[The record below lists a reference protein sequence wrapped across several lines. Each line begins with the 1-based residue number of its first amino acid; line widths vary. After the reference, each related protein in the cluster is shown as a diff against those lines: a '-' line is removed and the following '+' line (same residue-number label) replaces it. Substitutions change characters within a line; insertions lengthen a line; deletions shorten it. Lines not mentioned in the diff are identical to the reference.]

1 MSDAELLRHYAAT
14 RDEQAF
20 AELVGRYADLV
31 YSAALRQIAGDEHR
45 AREVMQT
52 VFLTMARK
60 AAQLVE
66 HPVLAAWLHRCTGL
80 VAGRLRREEGRRL
93 KREDAAARLHGGED
107 ERGEA
112 EVDWAEVAPWLDR
125 VLQELGER
133 DREAVVLRYFL
144 GLSYRELGQ
153 RVGLGENA
161 ARMRTDRALEKLR
174 LGLARR
180 GITSRVS
187 VLGAMLGAHAV
198 SAAPASAVGGVL
210 AAAAAAG
217 GAVNAAASLGAWN
230 VFFLMKTTSKV
241 LLALAGG
248 LLIGT
253 GLGWSF
259 RPEPEVTPA
268 ASGRVARP
276 VPAPDSARPVA
287 LAVTPGVAAPS
298 EEERRLLARLQ
309 EREAEL
315 AEARLRLGF
324 LDAMLEEVS
333 ARGGVK
339 EGESIFSS
347 LREAGLFA
355 ANVAHLASRIL
366 REFPDGAPAE
376 GEGKTRYD
384 TLVGQ
389 MQRDAAILAQDP
401 LLLGEMLSDEADR
414 MAEAQAAYVGP
425 GVGLDGVQQARLTEL
440 LRDAYAEAHEKGLNK
455 RAKPT
460 EEAKI
465 RAWDEAREQLNKR
478 TVDKIKAG
486 LSPEQR
492 QLFDQLG
499 HDYLLFLFRIGA

>member
-1 MSDAELLRHYAAT
+1 MSDAELLRHYAAA

-31 YSAALRQIAGDEHR
+31 YSAALRQVAGDEHR

-60 AAQLVE
+60 AAQLAE

-93 KREDAAARLHGGED
+93 KREDAAARLHGGEE

-133 DREAVVLRYFL
+133 DREAVVLRFFL

-198 SAAPASAVGGVL
+198 SAAPASAVSGVL
-210 AAAAAAG
+210 AAAAG

-230 VFFLMKTTSKV
+230 VFFLMNTTSKV

-253 GLGWSF
+253 GLGWSL

-268 ASGRVARP
+268 RSGSVVRP
-276 VPAPDSARPVA
+276 VPGPESARPVA
-287 LAVTPGVAAPS
+287 RDVSASVAAPA

-324 LDAMLEEVS
+324 LDAMLEEMS

-401 LLLGEMLSDEADR
+401 LLVGEMLSDEADR
-414 MAEAQAAYVGP
+414 VAEAQAAYVGP
-425 GVGLDGVQQARLTEL
+425 GVGLDALQQARLTEL
-440 LRDAYAEAHEKGLNK
+440 LKEAYAEAHAQGLNK

-465 RAWDEAREQLNKR
+465 RAWDEAREQLNRR

-492 QLFDQLG
+492 WTFEQLG
-499 HDYLLFLFRIGA
+499 HDYILFLFRIGA